1 MTAPPNSAL
10 AYSPDAAPGA
20 APASS
25 AVRQLRLTDFR
36 NYRQLRLDCGSEP
49 VVLVGPNGA
58 GKTNLLE
65 ALSLLVP
72 GRGLRRARL
81 DEICRRVIGPRAS
94 GPQEAGEILRPG
106 SGQAAAVPATTTWA
120 VAATLDTPDGR
131 IAIGT
136 GLEPARNSGTL
147 RRAVRIDGRPAASQ
161 TVLGLHVAAV
171 WLTPQL
177 DRLFLDGPGE
187 RRRFLDR
194 LVTALHPQHAGD
206 AAAYDNAMR
215 QRSRLLAEGNGDR
228 HWATALEDTMA
239 RHGVALAANRAD
251 TVQRLDAAAR
261 LGVGPFPRASLA
273 MAGEIDDWVASL
285 PAIDAEDRLRA
296 RLAASRLRDGE
307 SGTTSYGPH
316 RSDLA
321 VRHLDLDLPAAEGST
336 GQQKALLVSIALAH
350 ARLVALLRGSAPL
363 LLLDEIAAHLDAER
377 RAALFDEVL
386 ALGVQ
391 SWMTGTDA
399 ELFAPLAGRA
409 QLLRVA
415 DGTISAA

>member
-1 MTAPPNSAL
+1 MTAGAINAF
-10 AYSPDAAPGA
+10 AYSPDAVSGA
-20 APASS
+20 APALL
-25 AVRQLRLTDFR
+25 AVRQLRLSNFR
-36 NYRQLRLDCGSEP
+36 NYRQLRLDCGLEP
-49 VVLVGPNGA
+49 VVLVGANGA

-65 ALSLLVP
+65 ALSFLAP

-81 DEICRRVIGPRAS
+81 DDVCHRPRSAGSDDPPAAS
-94 GPQEAGEILRPG
+94 
-106 SGQAAAVPATTTWA
+106 WA

-131 IAIGT
+131 LAIGT
-136 GLEPARNSGTL
+136 GLEPARHEGGL
-147 RRAVRIDGRPAASQ
+147 PRRVVRIDGRPASSQ
-161 TVLGLHVAAV
+161 TALGRHVAAV

-177 DRLFLDGPGE
+177 DRLFLDGASE

-194 LVTALHPQHAGD
+194 LVTALHPEHAGD
-206 AAAYDNAMR
+206 VAAYENALR
-215 QRSRLLAEGNGDR
+215 QRARLLGEGNRDP
-228 HWATALEDTMA
+228 HWFTALEDTMA
-239 RHGVALAANRAD
+239 RHGVALAAARAD

-273 MAGEIDDWVASL
+273 MAGEVDGWLATMA
-285 PAIDAEDRLRA
+285 AIDAEDRLRGN
-296 RLAASRLRDGE
+296 LAASRLRDAE
-307 SGTTSYGPH
+307 AGTTSCGPH

-336 GQQKALLVSIALAH
+336 GQQKAVLVSIALAH
-350 ARLVALLRGSAPL
+350 ARLVALSRSRPPL

-377 RAALFDEVL
+377 RVALFDEVV

-409 QLLRVA
+409 QILRVA
-415 DGTISAA
+415 DGSIAAV